1 MPSTGT
7 FHCCISFISL
17 ISTPFSIIRF
27 SVSSALC
34 WPHWASQRGV
44 SELSHKVIILRYYLL
59 RNSLSKVRD
68 YLLLLHFFPPLPNST
83 FLRNNQKRRILS
95 FSLNSKK
102 SFLLSKIAIIFSLKN
117 AYSLFLKKGIG
128 VCTRPIHLHNACCDE
143 LDDITAQ

>member
-7 FHCCISFISL
+7 FHCYISFISL
-17 ISTPFSIIRF
+17 ISTPFSIIKF

-44 SELSHKVIILRYYLL
+44 SELSHKLIILRYYLL

-83 FLRNNQKRRILS
+83 FLRNNQKYS
-95 FSLNSKK
+95 SLIHTYTYYEALFIFNLTWICWLKMNAQSQITV
-102 SFLLSKIAIIFSLKN
+102 FLAWKTAWPIF
-117 AYSLFLKKGIG
+117 
-128 VCTRPIHLHNACCDE
+128 
-143 LDDITAQ
+143 